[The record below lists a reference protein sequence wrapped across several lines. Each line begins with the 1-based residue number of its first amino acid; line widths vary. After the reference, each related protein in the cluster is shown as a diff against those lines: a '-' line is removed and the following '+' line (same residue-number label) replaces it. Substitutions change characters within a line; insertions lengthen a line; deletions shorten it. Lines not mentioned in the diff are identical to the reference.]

1 LSSRRIAKP
10 IATLRVVRIET
21 TMIRLKEAP
30 VKFLCLFALAGATL
44 LAACGSGSSSKTP
57 SSGPTT
63 SVARAS
69 TPAAQAAC
77 RTQPT
82 STTPAAP
89 PSGPGSDGNAPGIP
103 ELHGEIHTTP
113 SGLEYIDEQVGT
125 GNSPANACATVTVH
139 YTGWLT
145 NGTKFD
151 SSRDRG
157 TPASFPLNQVIPGWT
172 EGVAT
177 MKVGGKRRL
186 IIPGDLAYGPQG
198 RPPTIP
204 ANATL
209 IFDIEL
215 ISAG

>member
-1 LSSRRIAKP
+1 
-10 IATLRVVRIET
+10 
-21 TMIRLKEAP
+21 
-30 VKFLCLFALAGATL
+30 VKFLCLFALAASAP
-44 LAACGSGSSSKTP
+44 LAACGSGSSTKTP

-63 SVARAS
+63 SLARPS
-69 TPAAQAAC
+69 TPAAQ
-77 RTQPT
+77 PT
-82 STTPAAP
+82 CPKVSISTAGGTPITGA
-89 PSGPGSDGNAPGIP
+89 GSDGNAPGIP

-113 SGLEYIDEQVGT
+113 SGLKYIDEQVGT
-125 GNSPANACATVTVH
+125 GDSPSSACANVTVH

-186 IIPGDLAYGPQG
+186 IIPGNLAYGPQG
-198 RPPTIP
+198 RPPAIP

-215 ISAG
+215 ISVA